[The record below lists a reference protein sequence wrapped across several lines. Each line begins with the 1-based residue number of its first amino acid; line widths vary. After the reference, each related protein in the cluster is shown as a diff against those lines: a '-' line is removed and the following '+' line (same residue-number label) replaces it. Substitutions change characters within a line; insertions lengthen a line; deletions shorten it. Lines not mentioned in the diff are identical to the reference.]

1 MLSEDTADCQPL
13 VNTALFLRLIKELV
27 ERGVVARP
35 GPYCKCRERSA
46 SLPGAER
53 AHRRRPDPQRIDAE
67 ALGTGINRLMW
78 LQPPGWEILPLSPRI
93 CVNSGAIFW
102 LQPFENRYNSALA
115 IASRGLPFSCL
126 CTGAKS
132 CS

>member
-1 MLSEDTADCQPL
+1 MLSEGTADCQPL
-13 VNTALFLRLIKELV
+13 VNTALFLRLIEELV

-35 GPYCKCRERSA
+35 GPIANAVSDLQAC
-46 SLPGAER
+46 
-53 AHRRRPDPQRIDAE
+53 PQRIDAE